1 MKLENIGFYTL
12 NDNRCKRTSVDSQL
26 MRCELILTD
35 ACNFKCPYCR
45 GLRPDLKGTMTL
57 ERAKYIVDLWTKD
70 NLKNIRLS
78 GGEPTVWKGLVEL
91 VQYIKSKGV
100 ERIAISTN
108 GYADMEL
115 YHELI
120 DAGVNDFSISLDA
133 CCSAFG
139 DAMAGGINGAWDKV
153 ISNIKEISKFTYVTV
168 GVVVTEETVSDL
180 KNTIEFASSLGVSD
194 IRIISSAQYNQLLEV
209 AKTVSKDVYEKYPIL
224 KYRIENLNNQRNVRG
239 LQETDSHRCGL
250 VLDDMAIAGDYHFP
264 CIIYMREGGNPVGK
278 VGENMRQERL
288 EWMKKHNTHKDII
301 CKNNCLDV
309 CIDYNNKFTRYN
321 IEKTRLR
328 KIDSSNFDW
337 QKWSAGSIHDF
348 GIPCRFE
355 TLTAYYS
362 RELLSQYAVGW
373 AYGDTLPCRAKDKH
387 IAVMF
392 EKDDNQFWFHV
403 RNSEFMEIF
412 VNN

>member
-45 GLRPDLKGTMTL
+45 GLRPDLKGTMSL

-91 VQYIKSKGV
+91 IQYIKSKGV

-108 GYADMEL
+108 GYAEMDL
-115 YHELI
+115 YHKLI
-120 DAGVNDFSISLDA
+120 EAGVNDFSISLDA

-139 DAMAGGINGAWDKV
+139 DVMAGGINGAWDKV
-153 ISNIKEISKFTYVTV
+153 ISNIKEISQLTYVTV

-264 CIIYMREGGNPVGK
+264 CIIYMREGGNPAK
-278 VGENMRQERL
+278 L
-288 EWMKKHNTHKDII
+288 E
-301 CKNNCLDV
+301 
-309 CIDYNNKFTRYN
+309 
-321 IEKTRLR
+321 
-328 KIDSSNFDW
+328 KI
-337 QKWSAGSIHDF
+337 
-348 GIPCRFE
+348 
-355 TLTAYYS
+355 
-362 RELLSQYAVGW
+362 
-373 AYGDTLPCRAKDKH
+373 
-387 IAVMF
+387 
-392 EKDDNQFWFHV
+392 
-403 RNSEFMEIF
+403 
-412 VNN
+412 